1 MPPKELER
9 TAAPNGHSEP
19 SAAGRS
25 DSVQPFFLCFR
36 HGEQMEADLDVDA
49 GIDARSMD
57 QLELFRALPGDLAP
71 RDAQDLMTYPFFS
84 LAKTHRIT
92 PIDFRMNEI
101 AIRVEAVAEHG
112 MATIW
117 DADVL
122 IWAASQ
128 IVEARDAGLRT
139 SRLMAARP
147 REILTFAGRGTS
159 AREYHRL
166 KAALD
171 RLQSTTIATSLRQV
185 SERRLHRFS
194 WINEWTERADAH
206 GNADG
211 IDLIVPDWFYRAVLD
226 DALVLTIDRRYFAL
240 TGGVERWLYRI
251 VRKHAG
257 HQLHGWRFEFRHL
270 HAKSASLSP
279 FKRFAFELRDIVRR
293 QPLPGYRLLVEHDG
307 RGRELLAFA
316 PANLSTDARGQRV
329 EPHVLSGTD
338 GHVPSGTR
346 PTCYQ
351 EPERP
356 NSSSQTTASGSPNSE
371 SNVHESNSSE
381 VGCRRDGGK
390 SGGGRHDRGA
400 LSPGHAHPYR
410 IDLA

>member
-1 MPPKELER
+1 
-9 TAAPNGHSEP
+9 
-19 SAAGRS
+19 
-25 DSVQPFFLCFR
+25 
-36 HGEQMEADLDVDA
+36 
-49 GIDARSMD
+49 
-57 QLELFRALPGDLAP
+57 
-71 RDAQDLMTYPFFS
+71 
-84 LAKTHRIT
+84 
-92 PIDFRMNEI
+92 MNDI

-159 AREYHRL
+159 ARDYHRL

-171 RLQSTTIATSLRQV
+171 RLQSTTIATSLRRI
-185 SERRLHRFS
+185 SERRMHRFS

-240 TGGVERWLYRI
+240 TGGVERWLYRV

-257 HQLHGWRFEFRHL
+257 RQSNGWRFEFRHL
-270 HAKSASLSP
+270 HVKSASLSP
-279 FKRFAFELRDIVRR
+279 FKRFAFDLREIVRR
-293 QPLPGYRLLVEHDG
+293 QPLPGYRLLIERDTG
-307 RGRELLAFA
+307 GRELLAFA
-316 PANLSTDARGQRV
+316 PAKLSTDAGGQHV

-338 GHVPSGTR
+338 GHVPSGTH

-351 EPERP
+351 EPKGA
-356 NSSSQTTASGSPNSE
+356 NSSNAPTASGSPNSE
-371 SNVHESNSSE
+371 SNLHESNSV
-381 VGCRRDGGK
+381 VGRRRDGGK
-390 SGGGRHDRGA
+390 VRGGA
-400 LSPGHAHPYR
+400 P
-410 IDLA
+410 

>member
-1 MPPKELER
+1 MSARRRLRSER
-9 TAAPNGHSEP
+9 
-19 SAAGRS
+19 
-25 DSVQPFFLCFR
+25 
-36 HGEQMEADLDVDA
+36 
-49 GIDARSMD
+49 D
-57 QLELFRALPGDLAP
+57 QLELFRALPGDFAP

-84 LAKTHRIT
+84 LAKTHRIA
-92 PIDFRMNEI
+92 PIDFRMNDI

-147 REILTFAGRGTS
+147 REILTFTGRGTS
-159 AREYHRL
+159 ARDYHRL

-171 RLQSTTIATSLRQV
+171 RLQSTTIATSLRRI
-185 SERRLHRFS
+185 SERRMHRFS

-211 IDLIVPDWFYRAVLD
+211 IDLIMPDWLYRAVLD

-240 TGGVERWLYRI
+240 TGGLERWLYRV

-257 HQLHGWRFEFRHL
+257 RQQRGWRFEFRHL

-307 RGRELLAFA
+307 QGRELLAFA
-316 PANLSTDARGQRV
+316 PANLSTGARGQHV
-329 EPHVLSGTD
+329 ETHVLSGTD
-338 GHVPSGTR
+338 GHVPSGTH

-351 EPERP
+351 EPARP

-371 SNVHESNSSE
+371 SNLHESNSSE

-390 SGGGRHDRGA
+390 VLRGA
-400 LSPGHAHPYR
+400 P
-410 IDLA
+410 

>member
-1 MPPKELER
+1 
-9 TAAPNGHSEP
+9 
-19 SAAGRS
+19 
-25 DSVQPFFLCFR
+25 
-36 HGEQMEADLDVDA
+36 
-49 GIDARSMD
+49 
-57 QLELFRALPGDLAP
+57 
-71 RDAQDLMTYPFFS
+71 MTYPFFS

-147 REILTFAGRGTS
+147 REILTFTGRGTS
-159 AREYHRL
+159 ARDYHRL

-171 RLQSTTIATSLRQV
+171 RLQSTTIATSLHQIH
-185 SERRLHRFS
+185 ERRMHRFS

-211 IDLIVPDWFYRAVLD
+211 IDLIVPDWFYRSVLD
-226 DALVLTIDRRYFAL
+226 DALVLTVDRGYFAL
-240 TGGVERWLYRI
+240 TGGVERWLYRV

-257 HQLHGWRFEFRHL
+257 RQSHGWRFEFRHL
-270 HAKSASLSP
+270 HVKSASLSP
-279 FKRFAFELRDIVRR
+279 FKRFAFELREIVRR
-293 QPLPGYRLLVEHDG
+293 QPLPGYRLLIERDAA
-307 RGRELLAFA
+307 GRELLAFA
-316 PANLSTDARGQRV
+316 PVRLSTGAGGQHV
-329 EPHVLSGTD
+329 EPRVPSGTD
-338 GHVPSGTR
+338 RHVPSGTH

-351 EPERP
+351 EPERL
-356 NSSSQTTASGSPNSE
+356 NSSSQTTASGPPNSE
-371 SNVHESNSSE
+371 SNSLESNSSE
-381 VGCRRDGGK
+381 VGRCRDGGK
-390 SGGGRHDRGA
+390 LHSGA
-400 LSPGHAHPYR
+400 P
-410 IDLA
+410 

>member
-1 MPPKELER
+1 MSARHRLRSER
-9 TAAPNGHSEP
+9 
-19 SAAGRS
+19 
-25 DSVQPFFLCFR
+25 
-36 HGEQMEADLDVDA
+36 
-49 GIDARSMD
+49 D

-71 RDAQDLMTYPFFS
+71 RDAQDLMAYPLFS

-92 PIDFRMNEI
+92 PIDFRMNDI
-101 AIRVEAVAEHG
+101 AIRVEAVAEYG

-159 AREYHRL
+159 ARDYHRL

-171 RLQSTTIATSLRQV
+171 RLQSTTIATSLRQI
-185 SERRLHRFS
+185 SERRMHRFS

-240 TGGVERWLYRI
+240 TGGLERWLYRV

-257 HQLHGWRFEFRHL
+257 RQQHGWRFEFRHL

-279 FKRFAFELRDIVRR
+279 FRRFAFELRDIVRR
-293 QPLPGYRLLVEHDG
+293 QPLPGYRLLIERS
-307 RGRELLAFA
+307 RGQELLAFA
-316 PANLSTDARGQRV
+316 PANLSTDSRGQHV
-329 EPHVLSGTD
+329 ESHVPSGTD
-338 GHVPSGTR
+338 GHVPSGTSR
-346 PTCYQ
+346 TCYQ
-351 EPERP
+351 EPARA
-356 NSSSQTTASGSPNSE
+356 NSSSQTTASGAPNSE
-371 SNVHESNSSE
+371 SNVYESNSSE
-381 VGCRRDGGK
+381 VGRRRDGGK
-390 SGGGRHDRGA
+390 VRGRA
-400 LSPGHAHPYR
+400 P
-410 IDLA
+410 